1 MKNVEKKVLKMH
13 TSDTPYTGLA
23 LARELCKNRT
33 ERAEQLSRQGEN
45 VIGYYCCFPSAEMIA
60 AAGLIPYRITGDLH
74 EPVTDGAY
82 YLETSMCPFLRSSF
96 DIAVKG
102 RYSFLKGIVVP
113 NACRNMRRFHIFWKD
128 HIKPAFVY
136 YLNVPHTALPV
147 SIDFYKAELA
157 GFKKALEEFTGA
169 EISDERL
176 NEVIALYNE
185 NRALLREISAL
196 RKEDPPLLSGTEM
209 LETIMA
215 GMVIPAEEATAL
227 YKSVLKEIKE
237 RQEKPEKKLRLLLYG
252 SVIDDT
258 DFYRLVEDCGASIVT
273 DDLCFG
279 SRAYLNDV
287 EVSQN
292 PLESISQYYLGKTMC
307 PRTYRGTLEE
317 RFGHIKRLAQE
328 YKVDGVLL
336 YTIRFCDSVK
346 LEIPAVT
353 DYLQQAGLPL
363 LLIEDDYIMSSP
375 GTLKTKI
382 QAFVEM
388 LG

>member
-1 MKNVEKKVLKMH
+1 MH
-13 TSDTPYTGLA
+13 ISDTSYTGLA

-33 ERAEQLSRQGEN
+33 GRAEQLSRQGKN
-45 VIGYYCCFPSAEMIA
+45 VIGYYCCFPPAEMITA
-60 AAGLIPYRITGDLH
+60 ARLLPYRITGDSH

-82 YLETSMCPFLRSSF
+82 YLEASMCPFLRSSF

-102 RYSFLKGIVVP
+102 KYSFLKGIVVP

-128 HIKPAFVY
+128 HIKPAFVH

-157 GFKKALEEFTGA
+157 GLKKALEKFTGV

-176 NEVIALYNE
+176 NEVIELYNK

-196 RKEDPPLLSGTEM
+196 RKEDPPLLSGAEM
-209 LETIMA
+209 LETILA
-215 GMVIPAEEATAL
+215 GMVIPAEEATGL
-227 YKSVLKEIKE
+227 YNSILKEIKE
-237 RQEKPEKKLRLLLYG
+237 RTKKPDKKLRLLIYG
-252 SVIDDT
+252 SVIDNT
-258 DFYRLVEDCGASIVT
+258 DFYRLVEDCGANIVV

-279 SRAYLNDV
+279 TRAYLNDV
-287 EVSQN
+287 EISQN
-292 PLESISQYYLGKTMC
+292 PLESLSRYYLGKTMC
-307 PRTYRGTLEE
+307 PRTYRATLEE

-346 LEIPAVT
+346 LEIPAIT
-353 DYLQQAGLPL
+353 DYLQQAGIPVL
-363 LLIEDDYIMSSP
+363 LVEDDYVMSSP
-375 GTLKTKI
+375 GTLRTKV
-382 QAFVEM
+382 QAFIEM
-388 LG
+388 IG